1 MRLLQCQGIAAG
13 QLTRLGVALVA
24 ALAHVSAAPAAAPG
38 RRTPVVVVAAPSG
51 ARDASGQCAAA
62 VGATVTT
69 VAVSNATMCFEDD
82 AATQAASLATQQEL
96 VASGPLRAAPA
107 CFVPACA
114 GTYGAVLGGARS
126 DRVIHGGAVGTVSQ
140 RVAGPAHAHPEPS
153 HGLVID
159 VMY

>member
-69 VAVSNATMCFEDD
+69 VVVSNAAMCFQED
-82 AATQAASLATQQEL
+82 ATAQAASLANQHEL
-96 VASGPLRAAPA
+96 VVSGPLRGTQPF
-107 CFVPACA
+107 FVLARA
-114 GTYGAVLGGARS
+114 GARGAVLGVAR
-126 DRVIHGGAVGTVSQ
+126 
-140 RVAGPAHAHPEPS
+140 
-153 HGLVID
+153 
-159 VMY
+159 